1 MIYSDLKL
9 DELGVDGKKEYSKHF
24 DDNGKNIFLSSNIN

>member
-9 DELGVDGKKEYSKHF
+9 DELGIEGKKEYSKCF
-24 DDNGKNIFLSSNIN
+24 EENRIMF